1 MRALQEL
8 IAKMNRDIADLQIEI
23 AELKIE
29 IRKLKNPTKEKPL

>member
-23 AELKIE
+23 AKLKIE
-29 IRKLKNPTKEKPL
+29 IRKLKNPTKP

>member
-23 AELKIE
+23 AKLKIE
-29 IRKLKNPTKEKPL
+29 IRKLKNPTKVFPL